1 MFHFFFQALI
11 EWGFLALLENEKR
24 EKSDRK
30 RRRIFFYFEIKTV
43 AAVVHARNFKSSVYA
58 CFSVVGMV
66 KLHMHQVFLIIF
78 LLYANVLLFFGSFF
92 GLFLFQSLGFRGFQR
107 D

>member
-1 MFHFFFQALI
+1 MKVDGEVI
-11 EWGFLALLENEKR
+11 ERGGW
-24 EKSDRK
+24 
-30 RRRIFFYFEIKTV
+30 FFYFEIKIV
-43 AAVVHARNFKSSVYA
+43 AAVLIKSSVYA

-66 KLHMHQVFLIIF
+66 KLHSPP
-78 LLYANVLLFFGSFF
+78 LFWFFF